1 MKNRQKDGEKFF
13 ERDKSGEIYILN
25 DEIDIIADGH
35 KKIKMSEI
43 ISMDFADGIL
53 QLTILNRQTLPGL
66 SSSDMEYIV
75 EILNMIK

>member
-1 MKNRQKDGEKFF
+1 M
-13 ERDKSGEIYILN
+13 N

-35 KKIKMSEI
+35 KKIEMSEI

-53 QLTILNRQTLPGL
+53 QLTILNRQTPLGL